1 MGFSA
6 GLAPASSGDFHLNEA
21 GLSGQGQQSKG
32 QS

>member
-6 GLAPASSGDFHLNEA
+6 GLAFATAGNFNLNEA
-21 GLSGQGQQSKG
+21 GLSGQGQQSKR